1 MDKHAPADAALLFQS
16 PFQWAV
22 YSACR
27 ESLYELDPDLT
38 EAFSRT
44 EVCFAARRR
53 FFWLMPLSRQ
63 HCLLNFD
70 SPTIIDDPLLRQQK
84 TAHAGRYIHQL
95 DVRAIET
102 LTRAISRNY
111 LKLAL
116 AAGRGEVHGKV

>member
-1 MDKHAPADAALLFQS
+1 MDKEVPAEAAFLFQS

-22 YSACR
+22 YTACR
-27 ESLYELDPDLT
+27 GSLYELDPSIT

-53 FFWLMPLSRQ
+53 FLWLTPVSRQ
-63 HCLLNFD
+63 HCLISFYF
-70 SPTIIDDPLLRQQK
+70 PAIIDDPLMRQQK
-84 TAHAGRYIHQL
+84 MKHAGRYIHQL

-102 LTRAISRNY
+102 LTRAISREY

-116 AAGRGEVHGKV
+116 AADRGEAYGKV